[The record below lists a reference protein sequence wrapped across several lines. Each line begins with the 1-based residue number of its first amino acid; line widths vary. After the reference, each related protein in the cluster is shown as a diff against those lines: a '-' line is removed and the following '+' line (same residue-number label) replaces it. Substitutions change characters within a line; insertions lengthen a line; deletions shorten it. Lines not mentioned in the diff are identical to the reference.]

1 LSPEVSTVVM
11 ADAGYADR
19 EFDRSHV
26 SVIFGAENG
35 NGLSGAS
42 SIRAQ
47 LPQAL
52 GELARSD

>member
-1 LSPEVSTVVM
+1 M

-19 EFDRSHV
+19 EFDRSRV
-26 SVIFGAENG
+26 SIIFGAENG
-35 NGLSGAS
+35 NDLSGAS